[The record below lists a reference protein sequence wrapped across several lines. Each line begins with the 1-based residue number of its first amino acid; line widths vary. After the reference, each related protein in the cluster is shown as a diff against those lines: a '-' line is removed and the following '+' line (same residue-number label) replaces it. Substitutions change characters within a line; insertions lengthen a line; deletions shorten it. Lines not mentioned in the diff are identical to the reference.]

1 MKKYGVALQVHY
13 IPIYKQPYYKKKYK
27 FNLKNIIISENFY
40 LQEVS
45 LPIFY
50 SFKKK
55 DQIKLISIIKKI
67 LKVK

>member
-13 IPIYKQPYYKKKYK
+13 IPIYHQPYYKKKYK
-27 FNLKNIIISENFY
+27 FHPKHFPISENFY

-55 DQIKLISIIKKI
+55 DQIKLINIIKKF
-67 LKVK
+67 LKV